1 MISLKDI
8 AIKVLCDEGFKLQKW
23 YSNVP
28 ALEEKELT
36 NETDQTFTKQQL
48 GVNQMEKRIKIF

>member
-23 YSNVP
+23 YSKVP

-48 GVNQMEKRIKIF
+48 GVNQTEKRIKIF